1 MKTVSK
7 RVIFYFVLYCFICF
21 YILIISPFTANDT
34 WNYGFSYGLIRG
46 EMFYKDF
53 NMVIGPFYPLLMA
66 FPLLFSNT
74 YLSFILF
81 HGIWMVFFYYLL
93 EKNYSFRSFLA
104 FLLMLFFPSLMG
116 VSYNTFMLLCI
127 VLLITLEK
135 SQWNKKDFFIGCILS
150 IGLFTK
156 QSTGFLLFLPTII
169 FWKKVNW
176 KQRILGFLLPSCF
189 LIGFLVWKNAFL
201 EYLSFCFLGLLEFG
215 SHNTSFDWL
224 PFLLFLGIVIC
235 SIYLFWKKR
244 DNISL
249 LYYGMGYS
257 LCLPI
262 LDSLHL
268 FYGILLFLLFLFEVG
283 YFSSFSKKQLLPFC
297 VLMIGILGIEGS
309 FLFTDDSKYPHTI
322 HPFEYRYSTKEE
334 KTFIQEMKLYLK
346 DKEFVLFSD
355 QNYFYKIILQKP
367 IGFLDIVNYGNSGY
381 DGTERLLN
389 EIKKHPDI
397 VYLLPKNAFI
407 YKQLDQDCMNYV
419 ISNASKTGEVG
430 EYEIYEFR

>member
-7 RVIFYFVLYCFICF
+7 RVIFYFVLYCFVCF

-74 YLSFILF
+74 YLSFVLF
-81 HGIWMVFFYYLL
+81 HGIWILFLLYLL
-93 EKNYSFRSFLA
+93 EKNYSLRFCFA

-201 EYLSFCFLGLLEFG
+201 DYLSFCFLGLFEFG
-215 SHNTSFDWL
+215 SHNTSFDWI

-244 DNISL
+244 ENCSF
-249 LYYGMGYS
+249 LYFLMGYS

-268 FYGILLFLLFLFEVG
+268 YYGIFLFLLLLLEYGF
-283 YFSSFSKKQLLPFC
+283 FSSFSKKYLYPISIVF
-297 VLMIGILGIEGS
+297 VGIVGIES
-309 FLFTDDSKYPHTI
+309 SYLFYETSSYPNTI
-322 HPFEYRYSTKEE
+322 HPFEYRYFTSGE
-334 KTFIQEMKLYLK
+334 KQMIQEMSSYLEGK
-346 DKEFVLFSD
+346 DFVLFSD
-355 QNYFYKIILQKP
+355 QNYFYKIVLNQP
-367 IGFLDIVNYGNSGY
+367 LDFLDIVNYGNNGY
-381 DGTERLLN
+381 DGTRKLLK
-389 EIKKHPDI
+389 EIKSHPDK
-397 VYLLPKNAFI
+397 VYLIPKNTSI
-407 YKQLDQDCMNYV
+407 YKQLDQDCMNYI